1 MASTTPPPDDSREQL
16 RQQWLS
22 AANDVFERMF
32 ANAEQNQLV
41 TFTQREAR
49 ACLLAKELAAWL
61 LERHV
66 AADPHVRRPDEQP
79 PACPKCGQPAQRLPA
94 PRGRLPRRQLTTL
107 AGTVEWQREQWR
119 CPTCRIAFFPSGP
132 TSPAGHRRL

>member
-1 MASTTPPPDDSREQL
+1 MASIPPPPDDPREQL
-16 RQQWLS
+16 RQQWLN
-22 AANDVFERMF
+22 AANDVFEHLF

-49 ACLLAKELAAWL
+49 ACLLGKELAAWL

-66 AADPHVRRPDEQP
+66 TNDAQVQPADEQSP
-79 PACPKCGQPAQRLPA
+79 GCPKCGQPARRVPP

-132 TSPAGHRRL
+132 ASPAGHGRL